1 MSISQSTSEQ
11 SPLISVNMQ
20 IEGYEGC
27 VSGSFADVRICTE
40 SREEKMAVP
49 NEALVEES
57 GNFFVYKQLN
67 PELYQKVQV
76 SIGAT
81 DGLRTV
87 INSGLQEGDII
98 VSKGAV
104 ILKLA
109 QAAGTL
115 DAHSGHVH

>member
-1 MSISQSTSEQ
+1 MTFEVGGKLGVV
-11 SPLISVNMQ
+11 P
-20 IEGYEGC
+20 
-27 VSGSFADVRICTE
+27 GSFVDMRIVTKSADPVLTTD
-40 SREEKMAVP
+40 SRAI
-49 NEALVEES
+49 VEES